1 LHIFE
6 VRISNEYLKGTNE
19 IMAGLT
25 QPGSKTLSFVIRI
38 PYKNEWYS
46 SSRNLLWTH
55 MYLYKQWCKNYH
67 S

>member
-25 QPGSKTLSFVIRI
+25 
-38 PYKNEWYS
+38 
-46 SSRNLLWTH
+46 H
-55 MYLYKQWCKNYH
+55 
-67 S
+67 

>member
-19 IMAGLT
+19 IMAGLI
-25 QPGSKTLSFVIRI
+25 QPGSKTLSFVIQT
-38 PYKNEWYS
+38 PCKNEWYS
-46 SSRNLLWTH
+46 ICRNLLWTH
-55 MYLYKQWCKNYH
+55 MYLYKEWCKNGH